1 MQFAYTILYVEN
13 VAATLAFYEAAFG
26 FERRMMTPEEDYA
39 ELQTGATV
47 LAFAN
52 YQLGETNLPNGFQK
66 SDPKQLPFGI
76 ELAFTTET
84 LREDYDRA
92 IAAGATFVK
101 PIEQKPW
108 GQQVAYVRDNNGFLV
123 ELCTPMG

>member
-13 VAATLAFYEAAFG
+13 VATTVVFYEDAFG
-26 FERRMMTPEEDYA
+26 FERRMMTEEEDYA
-39 ELQTGATV
+39 ELQTGGTV

-52 YQLGETNLPNGFQK
+52 YTLGQSNFPEGFQK
-66 SDPKQLPFGI
+66 STVQEQPFGI
-76 ELAFTTET
+76 ELAFTSET
-84 LREDYDRA
+84 LQEDYDRA
-92 IAAGATFVK
+92 VAAGAVVVR

-108 GQQVAYVRDNNGFLV
+108 GQQVAYVRDNNGFLI